1 MVRKSTIS
9 KVIDFLNIVKNSGCK
24 SVHEYCEYYNL
35 SNSDYTGWAGRIR
48 KILDSTNVPENLREE
63 ANTVA
68 VLKDSL
74 KNNHGYTNKS
84 VESQNCLNSVITND
98 NFEDDRIK
106 TEIVRDPNGKII
118 GYRYDIKK
126 KTGGNLVGTLNR
138 SEMERLVSLY
148 STYGANLTA
157 AQVSLEFPT
166 LALAD
171 FQRIRTA
178 FLVYKYSCPFAPHI
192 VDENT
197 EDQLHDM
204 AITLKTSTITRKL
217 EKNQLKDAEKIYI
230 ELGKE
235 NEELKRQ
242 VQTLSKDFNID
253 ITGLPK
259 IANTPVYIDNP
270 EKVLMLHLADLHIG
284 ACVESGALYEN
295 NWNEEEIINRLTSV
309 LNQINNL
316 GEFDE
321 IIVNMLGDNLDGM
334 DGQTARRDHFMPQNM
349 DNKQQFNTFIKVM
362 TWFYTQLQDICSNI
376 RIYSVPEGNHDG
388 DFGYLAT
395 VCLQSIINHNLYIPF
410 FIFDK
415 FLGSYDYKNE
425 TFILCHGKD
434 ASFMKAPLP
443 LILNDKTTVWLNNW
457 MDRNNITNYGHIHII
472 KGDLHSS
479 ALQSNAKFTYRNVLS
494 LFGDSDYSQM
504 NYVSNSRGIS
514 YELFINDQ
522 MVSGT
527 FEV

>member
-24 SVHEYCEYYNL
+24 SIHEYCVCNNL
-35 SNSDYTGWAGRIR
+35 SNSDYIGWTSRIR
-48 KILDSTNVPENLREE
+48 KILDPTNVPEDLKED

-68 VLKDSL
+68 VLKNSI
-74 KNNHGYTNKS
+74 NNNNIVVANDY
-84 VESQNCLNSVITND
+84 LNSQINKIETID
-98 NFEDDRIK
+98 DFDDDRIK
-106 TEIVRDPNGKII
+106 TEIVRDSNEKII

-126 KTGGNLVGTLNR
+126 KAGNNLVGTLNR

-178 FLVYKYSCPFAPHI
+178 FLIYKYSCPFAPHI

-204 AITLKTSTITRKL
+204 AITLKTSTVTRKL
-217 EKNQLKDAEKIYI
+217 EKNQLKDAEKVYL

-235 NEELKRQ
+235 NEKLKKQ
-242 VQTLSKDFNID
+242 VQVLSKDFKVD

-259 IANTPVYIDNP
+259 IVNTPIFQDNP
-270 EKVLMLHLADLHIG
+270 KRALMLHLADLHIG
-284 ACVESGALYEN
+284 ACVETGALYPNE
-295 NWNEEEIINRLTSV
+295 WNEKKLIKRLTSI
-309 LNQINNL
+309 LNQIKEL
-316 GEFDE
+316 GTFDE
-321 IIVNMLGDNLDGM
+321 IIINMLGDNLDGM
-334 DGQTARRDHFMPQNM
+334 DRQTARRDHFMPQNM

-362 TWFYTQLQDICSNI
+362 TWFYSQLVEICPNI
-376 RIYSVPEGNHDG
+376 KIFSVPEGNHDG

-395 VCLQSIINHNLYIPF
+395 VCLQNIIIHSLNIPF
-410 FIFDK
+410 VLFDN
-415 FLGSYDYKNE
+415 FLGYYNFKNE

-434 ASFMKAPLP
+434 ATFMKAPLP

-472 KGDLHSS
+472 KGDLHSN

-504 NYVSNSRGIS
+504 NYVSNSRGVS
-514 YELFINDQ
+514 YELFINNQ
-522 MVSGT
+522 IISGT
-527 FEV
+527 FEI